1 MTSAPV
7 GIPAERLVEM
17 MRLLRESDDVELK
30 MTVPET
36 SRRSAIAALDLDPLE
51 AQIRQVWY
59 LDTPDLDLD
68 KAGVVARVRRVQGR
82 GDDSVVKLRPV
93 VPTEMPA
100 SLRDLP
106 EFVVEL
112 DAMPGG
118 YVCSGSLK
126 GSPKRATV
134 KDAVAGREPLR
145 HLFTK
150 EQRQF
155 YADHAPEGL
164 AIDDLHL
171 LGPINVLKLKFE
183 PEDLHRRIVVE
194 LWAYPDGSRILEL
207 STKCATTE
215 PFDVAAETRAFLESK
230 GIEVS
235 AADQQAK
242 TRTALDFFS
251 GEMRGG

>member
-134 KDAVAGREPLR
+134 KDAVAGRAPLR
-145 HLFTK
+145 HLFSK
-150 EQRQF
+150 EQRRF

-251 GEMRGG
+251 GEMRGD